1 MEHRWFLCF
10 GWEQA
15 EIISNS
21 ADLAVCCCLN
31 SECWRCIANLSN
43 IWCSWN
49 KGIYL
54 SSWKYWIWGKYSKFN
69 SIDICRGKG
78 QLVAASLQSE
88 KKEQSGNEGTRK
100 IDNLT
105 AWIHRIMNWA
115 HIWTRAS
122 QGCNT
127 SSKRRTGGAK
137 NTPRNNILSYF
148 SRPCLPPK
156 SLQAACVE
164 TLTLATSII

>member
-21 ADLAVCCCLN
+21 ADLAVCLRLN

-78 QLVAASLQSE
+78 QLVAASLQSA

-127 SSKRRTGGAK
+127 SSKRRTGGAR
-137 NTPRNNILSYF
+137 NTPRNNIFSYLSK
-148 SRPCLPPK
+148 PCLPPK
-156 SLQAACVE
+156 SFQTSCLE

>member
-1 MEHRWFLCF
+1 MEHRWFLCC

-49 KGIYL
+49 KGFYL
-54 SSWKYWIWGKYSKFN
+54 SSWKYWIGGKYSKFN

-78 QLVAASLQSE
+78 QLVAASRQSA

-122 QGCNT
+122 RDMNGRQDKKYLKGT
-127 SSKRRTGGAK
+127 T
-137 NTPRNNILSYF
+137 F
-148 SRPCLPPK
+148 LPPTQE
-156 SLQAACVE
+156 SSDCLE
-164 TLTLATSII
+164 RHLATSII